1 VKVLDIDWNRERI
14 SLGLKQLLPYPW
26 TEIDKKYPVGSRVRG
41 EGGLDHQLRRL
52 RRAGEGCRGLVH
64 ISEMSWTRNVRHPS
78 KLVTIGDEIEAVVLK
93 VDPKD
98 EKISLGMKQIEEDPW
113 LALPVKYPTGTKLS
127 GTVRN
132 LTSFGAFVE
141 IEPGID
147 GLVHVSDMS
156 WTRRVEHPSEVVQKG
171 QELEVMVLDVDAE
184 NKRIS
189 LGMKQ
194 LVDDPWPAISSALA
208 PGVEPDGKV
217 VRVQDKGVV
226 VDLGDD
232 IEGFVPVSHTGVE
245 DAEKLEEYY
254 GPGDAV
260 SLRILESDAANR
272 RIVLEVTEKPN
283 RKSQAEIEAARA
295 AAAAAAAAV
304 EAASKADDDDDEAI
318 AAAIAKKKAAAKA
331 EGMRPVE
338 AVVAAA
344 AAEASNGEVAVEAEV
359 AAEGEVAADGDA
371 AAEGEAEADA

>member
-1 VKVLDIDWNRERI
+1 
-14 SLGLKQLLPYPW
+14 
-26 TEIDKKYPVGSRVRG
+26 
-41 EGGLDHQLRRL
+41 
-52 RRAGEGCRGLVH
+52 
-64 ISEMSWTRNVRHPS
+64 
-78 KLVTIGDEIEAVVLK
+78 
-93 VDPKD
+93 
-98 EKISLGMKQIEEDPW
+98 
-113 LALPVKYPTGTKLS
+113 GTKLA

-156 WTRRVEHPSEVVQKG
+156 WTRRVEHPSEVVHKG

-194 LVDDPWPAISSALA
+194 LQDDPWPAISERLA

-232 IEGFVPVSHTGVE
+232 IEGFVPVSHSGVE

-254 GPGDAV
+254 GPDDPV

-283 RKSQAEIEAARA
+283 RKSPEEIEAARA
-295 AAAAAAAAV
+295 AAAAAKAAA
-304 EAASKADDDDDEAI
+304 E
-318 AAAIAKKKAAAKA
+318 AAAKA
-331 EGMRPVE
+331 DEDEDEVVASTSAKRKPAPKPEGGKPAGVKPVE
-338 AVVAAA
+338 AKVAAA
-344 AAEASNGEVAVEAEV
+344 QDDADEGGQDEGGQDEGGQDEGGQEA
-359 AAEGEVAADGDA
+359 
-371 AAEGEAEADA
+371 